1 MHVPELESSPG
12 DEPPVAERP
21 GVAERTPAAESPPVG
36 EEFSA
41 AEVIA
46 AEPVAPQAVTVPAG
60 AVNVVPTP
68 HPHPH
73 LVVSPAL
80 ELHDEDEDDQVLDRK
95 PREEP
100 ELDMTPMVDV
110 TFLLLIFFMVTAAFS
125 LQKSIEM
132 PRQQTDA
139 PSSAVIEKEEDELD
153 MVEVQ
158 VDEFG
163 GFLVLATDWERETPG
178 KQNLITALKE
188 AIAGAPD
195 GMRLI
200 IKVHELAKLR
210 ALVDAMDAGTIA
222 GYKELQVTQVEE
234 FD

>member
-1 MHVPELESSPG
+1 VHVPELDVSTGGRPPES
-12 DEPPVAERP
+12 DREPWSAEEPLPVALEDSVSEPSGEQPNR
-21 GVAERTPAAESPPVG
+21 AAPLSVTTDAGWDLDDSEG
-36 EEFSA
+36 E
-41 AEVIA
+41 
-46 AEPVAPQAVTVPAG
+46 
-60 AVNVVPTP
+60 
-68 HPHPH
+68 
-73 LVVSPAL
+73 
-80 ELHDEDEDDQVLDRK
+80 DEDEDDQPLFETG
-95 PREEP
+95 PREPE

-125 LQKSIEM
+125 LQKSIQM

-139 PSSAVIEKEEDELD
+139 PSTAVIDKEEDELD

-163 GFLVLATDWERETPG
+163 GFFVMAPEFERETPG
-178 KQNLITALKE
+178 KQNLIATLKE
-188 AIAGAPD
+188 AIAGSPD

-210 ALVDAMDAGTIA
+210 YLVDAMDAGTIA
-222 GYKELQVTQVEE
+222 GYPELKVTQVEE

>member
-1 MHVPELESSPG
+1 MQPGESMPPG
-12 DEPPVAERP
+12 PAVIEAEAL
-21 GVAERTPAAESPPVG
+21 VVEAVPAAAS
-36 EEFSA
+36 
-41 AEVIA
+41 
-46 AEPVAPQAVTVPAG
+46 VAPGT
-60 AVNVVPTP
+60 VNVATAPPTP
-68 HPHPH
+68 EPRR
-73 LVVSPAL
+73 V
-80 ELHDEDEDDQVLDRK
+80 EEEDEDEQVFERK
-95 PREEP
+95 PRDEE

-139 PSSAVIEKEEDELD
+139 PSTSVVEEEKDELD
-153 MVEVQ
+153 MVEVE

-163 GFLVLATDWERETPG
+163 GFLVLAPDWERETPG

-188 AIAGAPD
+188 ALAGNDD

-200 IKVHELAKLR
+200 VKVHELAKLR
-210 ALVDAMDAGTIA
+210 YLVDAMDAGTIA
-222 GYKELQVTQVEE
+222 GYSELEVQQVEG

>member
-1 MHVPELESSPG
+1 LAGRRVRCPKCETAVHVPELEPSAA
-12 DEPPVAERP
+12 DEPQPV
-21 GVAERTPAAESPPVG
+21 
-36 EEFSA
+36 A
-41 AEVIA
+41 AEVSADPVVA
-46 AEPVAPQAVTVPAG
+46 AEPEAPLAVTVPAA
-60 AVNVVPTP
+60 AVNVA
-68 HPHPH
+68 HPHH
-73 LVVSPAL
+73 HHVLASPAL
-80 ELHDEDEDDQVLDRK
+80 ELHEDEDDTVLERK
-95 PREEP
+95 KREEE

-139 PSSAVIEKEEDELD
+139 PSSAVIEEPEDELD
-153 MVEVQ
+153 LVEVQ

-178 KQNLITALKE
+178 KQNLITALRQ